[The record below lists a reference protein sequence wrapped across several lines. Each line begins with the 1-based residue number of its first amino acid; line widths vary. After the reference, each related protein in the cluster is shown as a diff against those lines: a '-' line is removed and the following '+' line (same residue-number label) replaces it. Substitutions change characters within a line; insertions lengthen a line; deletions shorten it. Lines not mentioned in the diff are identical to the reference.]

1 MRNYSSARKYKHFD
15 HLSSDMPSTRAGAE
29 RVEELRAFFSDLKSA
44 GAKLSI
50 ITKGNVGA
58 CRFLLQ
64 EEDLLQ
70 FFEKVFGMVGVFY
83 GESEFDCAHP
93 EPSELEGTP
102 DCELQ
107 ESKANLIRALMSREG
122 LLMHQAAL
130 VEDDPAEI
138 ASVSGICESVFVPD
152 RKGMT
157 AVELEQLRSM
167 TGARKTKLP
176 SKAKSIAVPDAA
188 REVST
193 PPKAP
198 TKSGPAVPPPPPAGF
213 SGVCHA
219 ASGKQPAPPPAGFD
233 GVFKA
238 AAVAKTTAATAP
250 EQSPPK
256 GSDTAADSG
265 VERLVKHVYFDFDQ
279 TISRV
284 HVFKQLAGWEPG
296 VLAPHALSE
305 RGQIHRLKLL
315 NDAGGYQYH
324 ANGQIAACPPGAKG
338 ATSWTAA
345 ALGGARR

>member
-1 MRNYSSARKYKHFD
+1 MA
-15 HLSSDMPSTRAGAE
+15 STRAGAE
-29 RVEELRAFFSDLKSA
+29 RVGELRAFFSDLKSA

-64 EEDLLQ
+64 EENLLQ

-83 GESEFDCAHP
+83 GESDFDCAHP
-93 EPSELEGTP
+93 EPSELEGTS
-102 DCELQ
+102 DCELR

-130 VEDDPAEI
+130 VEDDPAELDG
-138 ASVSGICESVFVPD
+138 VQQL
-152 RKGMT
+152 GMT

-167 TGARKTKLP
+167 TGARKTELP
-176 SKAKSIAVPDAA
+176 SKAKSTAVPDAA

-193 PPKAP
+193 PPKAQ
-198 TKSGPAVPPPPPAGF
+198 TKTGPAVPPPPPAGF
-213 SGVCHA
+213 SGVCRA
-219 ASGKQPAPPPAGFD
+219 AGGKQPAPPPAGFD

-238 AAVAKTTAATAP
+238 AAVAKTTAVTAS
-250 EQSPPK
+250 EHSPAR
-256 GSDTAADSG
+256 GSEMPADGG
-265 VERLVKHVYFDFDQ
+265 VETAVKHVYFDFDQ
-279 TISRV
+279 TISKV

-315 NDAGGYQYH
+315 NDAGRYQYH

-345 ALGGARR
+345 ALGGASL